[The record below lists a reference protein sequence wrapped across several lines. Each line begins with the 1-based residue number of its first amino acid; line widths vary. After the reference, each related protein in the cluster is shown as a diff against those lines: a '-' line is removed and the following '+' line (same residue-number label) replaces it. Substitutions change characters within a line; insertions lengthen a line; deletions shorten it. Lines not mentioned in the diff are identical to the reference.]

1 MKNQRFKLKIYDED
15 TGDILFSS
23 DTPSSE
29 MMLENLGSYERNIL
43 KLIKQK
49 EEEDF
54 LNLVDEKYS
63 DQKENKKSIL

>member
-1 MKNQRFKLKIYDED
+1 MKNLRFKLKICNED
-15 TGDILFSS
+15 TGEILFSS
-23 DTPSSE
+23 DTPSSA

>member
-1 MKNQRFKLKIYDED
+1 MKNLRFKLKIYNED

-43 KLIKQK
+43 KLIQRK